1 MVSLK
6 QISMCIV
13 LWIRTEKLSRSQIF
27 SPYPSL
33 QLLVIASVSLCD
45 AESGVVGNL
54 GFRRIRVDLN
64 LLQKG
69 VQCFLTFLFF
79 IFFFFQDSVDL
90 ENEDCP
96 ADTSPE
102 FDENVCDE
110 FLQALV
116 DCGGV

>member
-1 MVSLK
+1 
-6 QISMCIV
+6 
-13 LWIRTEKLSRSQIF
+13 
-27 SPYPSL
+27 
-33 QLLVIASVSLCD
+33 VIASVSLCD

-69 VQCFLTFLFF
+69 VECFLTFLFF
-79 IFFFFQDSVDL
+79 IIFFFQDSVDL